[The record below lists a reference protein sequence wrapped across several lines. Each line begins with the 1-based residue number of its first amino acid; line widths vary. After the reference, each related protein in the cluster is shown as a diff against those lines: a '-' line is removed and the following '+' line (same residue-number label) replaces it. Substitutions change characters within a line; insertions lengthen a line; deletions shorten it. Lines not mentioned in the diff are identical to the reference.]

1 MPDTV
6 DLAIFTIP
14 AAMTPAAMKDCVKKG
29 VKAGVVISAGFA
41 ETGPKGEALQKELT
55 EIAKTGGIRFIG
67 PNCMG
72 FWSSEVR
79 LNTAFMF
86 TPKSG
91 GISFVS
97 QSGRI
102 CAPILDLSVKEG
114 IGFRYFASV
123 GSMLDVDF
131 GEMKEHVFVGKVLAS
146 GSKYPNI

>member
-1 MPDTV
+1 MR
-6 DLAIFTIP
+6 
-14 AAMTPAAMKDCVKKG
+14 
-29 VKAGVVISAGFA
+29 AGWGKWCGYSFCR
-41 ETGPKGEALQKELT
+41 GERDR
-55 EIAKTGGIRFIG
+55 IVG
-67 PNCMG
+67 PNCFG
-72 FWSSEVR
+72 IASAESGIKASLAR
-79 LNTAFMF
+79 LIPM
-86 TPKSG
+86 SG
-91 GISFVS
+91 NLAFVS